1 MRHRSRMDPSQ
12 PPQTA
17 ATPEPR
23 ESGPVGPQDQT
34 FRIGEV
40 AAEFGVTLR
49 TLRFYEDK
57 GLLNPERIGVTRL
70 YSRRDRARLK
80 LILLGKR
87 LGFSLDEVKKMIE
100 LYDPH
105 GKNETQMRVALEKG
119 EKQLHHLNERRHEID
134 LAIGE
139 LERTLG
145 LVRDMLKEGRQ

>member
-1 MRHRSRMDPSQ
+1 MRHRPGMDQ
-12 PPQTA
+12 PEPVQKA
-17 ATPEPR
+17 ATNGDGDPM
-23 ESGPVGPQDQT
+23 GPLDQT
-34 FRIGEV
+34 FRIGEI
-40 AAEFGVTLR
+40 AAAFGVTLR

-87 LGFSLDEVKKMIE
+87 LGFSLEEVRKMIE

-105 GKNETQMRVALEKG
+105 GKNETQLRVALEKG
-119 EKQLHHLNERRHEID
+119 EKQLNRLNEQRREID

-139 LERTLG
+139 LGRTLG
-145 LVRDMLKEGRQ
+145 LVREMLKEGRG

>member
-1 MRHRSRMDPSQ
+1 MRHRPGMDESP

-17 ATPEPR
+17 GSTAPAEDHR
-23 ESGPVGPQDQT
+23 MGPQDQR
-34 FRIGEV
+34 FRIGEI

-105 GKNETQMRVALEKG
+105 GKNETQLRVALDKG
-119 EKQLHHLNERRHEID
+119 EKQLKHLSDRRREID

-139 LERTLG
+139 LERTLD
-145 LVRDMLKEGRQ
+145 LVREMLREGRH